1 MGVGGGGGERGM
13 RDVNPSIKKTKN
25 KSQNLGL
32 GAAEVVE
39 SWVKALPGWVYDIQA
54 WSSFLFIMFTS
65 ESNFV
70 IFILGLEN
78 IDDSSA
84 T

>member
-1 MGVGGGGGERGM
+1 M
-13 RDVNPSIKKTKN
+13 RDVHPSIKKTKN

-32 GAAEVVE
+32 GAAEIGE
-39 SWVKALPGWVYDIQA
+39 SWVKALQGWVYDIQA
-54 WSSFLFIMFTS
+54 WISFLFIMSAS

-70 IFILGLEN
+70 IYILGLEN
-78 IDDSSA
+78 IDDSSV